1 MKFCGTLFAD
11 DIILA
16 SQTTKQITN
25 EADLWRKEFD
35 SNEFFVRPWLLLHSS
50 LPNSRAW
57 VGLAPPSFE
66 AFC

>member
-1 MKFCGTLFAD
+1 MKFCGMLFAD

-50 LPNSRAW
+50 LPTLSCLGRS
-57 VGLAPPSFE
+57 GTSLL
-66 AFC
+66 